1 MVWLKR
7 QSRKWHMWLGVVF
20 AIPLCVVAL
29 TTLFMAHDKA
39 IPLEHL
45 HVKTSFF
52 PGYEDEKY
60 TKAELR
66 AYLDDG
72 KGTLY
77 LGYKQ
82 GLQII
87 RKGEK
92 EVVSFF
98 ANHDIRKLILFRD
111 RVVVGSRNG
120 LFIQENEGFFNALK
134 EMIWDI
140 SIVNNELFVVSKN
153 GLFHSKDLKEWEKIT
168 TPQTEMAVDTVSL
181 KKLTMDL
188 HTGKALF
195 GENRMWIW
203 QDILALCLLF
213 FIFTG
218 VYLWYT
224 KKRQKTRVSRSEQC

>member
-1 MVWLKR
+1 MVWLKK

-29 TTLFMAHDKA
+29 TTLLMAHDKA
-39 IPLEHL
+39 IPLGDL
-45 HVKTSFF
+45 HVKASLF

-66 AYLDDG
+66 SYLDDG

-82 GLQII
+82 GLQVI

-98 ANHDIRKLILFRD
+98 ANHDIRKLILFQD
-111 RVVVGSRNG
+111 HVVVGSRNG
-120 LFIQENEGFFNALK
+120 LFIHEKEGFSNVLK
-134 EMIWDI
+134 ETIWDM
-140 SIVNNELFVVSKN
+140 SVVNNELFVVSKN

-188 HTGKALF
+188 HTGKALL
-195 GENRMWIW
+195 GDKRMWIW
-203 QDILALCLLF
+203 QDILAFCLLF

-218 VYLWYT
+218 VYLWYS
-224 KKRQKTRVSRSEQC
+224 KKRQKRHVVRSESW